1 MKKSSLWGITQPS
14 QKQKIN
20 IQESKQIQSP
30 IQLNTYSNN
39 KNLYVITAGKNVCE
53 RTQYVG
59 FYRDLKDWII
69 SIVPSISTFENVTKV
84 LNKVQKDIEKH
95 KDDKL
100 WLRKYSLPFEIVQVD
115 ENFVGSKIY

>member
-1 MKKSSLWGITQPS
+1 MKKSSLWESIQPL
-14 QKQKIN
+14 QKQNIN
-20 IQESKQIQSP
+20 TQESEQPQSP
-30 IQLNTYSNN
+30 TPLNTHSND
-39 KNLYVITAGKNVCE
+39 KNFYVITAGKNVCE
-53 RTQYVG
+53 HTQYVG

-115 ENFVGSKIY
+115 ENFVGAKIY